1 MLVFLHKHPRPSP
14 RPMWP
19 WKGWFTDV
27 QLSCPR
33 PMLPQPVECCAG
45 TFHSLVGLPQPR
57 WAVFV
62 FHQISGIFA
71 IISFLVLIFLLSFCD
86 SSDSDVRPLDVFPLV
101 PEALFIFLHSF
112 LSVLHLVISGA
123 PSSSSLIFLFCHLN
137 SDTELT
143 Q

>member
-14 RPMWP
+14 RPRWP

-62 FHQISGIFA
+62 FHQISGIFCHYFF
-71 IISFLVLIFLLSFCD
+71 SCTDLSPLRD

-101 PEALFIFLHSF
+101 PEALFIFLRSF